1 MASYTR
7 HMDESD
13 DESENSEDRRFI
25 ASESEEED
33 EAEYTDEEED
43 EVKEKNKI
51 EMEAKDD
58 TVDALIEGMDEQTL
72 LLYQQSLAEEA
83 CQSEQGPR
91 RSKRRRTR
99 PKSWYEL
106 HPEDVKV
113 LLEDTNPQE
122 VCQEEDEEEYQEPED
137 DEDSYQPSDS
147 D

>member
-25 ASESEEED
+25 ASESEEEG
-33 EAEYTDEEED
+33 EAEYTEEED
-43 EVKEKNKI
+43 ENKKI

-58 TVDALIEGMDEQTL
+58 TVDALIEGMDEKTL

-83 CQSEQGPR
+83 CQSEQRPR

-106 HPEDVKV
+106 HPEDVKI

-122 VCQEEDEEEYQEPED
+122 VCQQEEEEEYQEPED
-137 DEDSYQPSDS
+137 DEDSYQPSDC

>member
-1 MASYTR
+1 
-7 HMDESD
+7 MDESD

-43 EVKEKNKI
+43 EVDEKKKI

-83 CQSEQGPR
+83 CQSEQQRPR

-106 HPEDVKV
+106 HPEDVKI
-113 LLEDTNPQE
+113 LLEDTTPQE
-122 VCQEEDEEEYQEPED
+122 VCQQEDESQEPED
-137 DEDSYQPSDS
+137 GEDSYQPSDS

>member
-25 ASESEEED
+25 ASESEEEE
-33 EAEYTDEEED
+33 EAEYTEEED
-43 EVKEKNKI
+43 EVNIKKKI

-58 TVDALIEGMDEQTL
+58 TVDALIESMDEQTL
-72 LLYQQSLAEEA
+72 LLYQQSLAEDA
-83 CQSEQGPR
+83 CQSEQEQRPR

-99 PKSWYEL
+99 PKTWYEL
-106 HPEDVKV
+106 HPEDCKV
-113 LLEDTNPQE
+113 LLEDTNPQDL
-122 VCQEEDEEEYQEPED
+122 CQQEESPEPEED

>member
-7 HMDESD
+7 YMDESD

-25 ASESEEED
+25 ASESEE
-33 EAEYTDEEED
+33 AEYTDEEED
-43 EVKEKNKI
+43 EVDENKKI

-83 CQSEQGPR
+83 CQSEQRPR

-106 HPEDVKV
+106 HPEDAKI

-122 VCQEEDEEEYQEPED
+122 VCQQEEEEEYQEPED
-137 DEDSYQPSDS
+137 DEDSYQPSDC